1 MKSKIFPYII
11 ALSAFAVSASA
22 AFYSVYGLSKLFA
35 GASTQV
41 IVMASSLE
49 FAKLVIASLL
59 YQYWETIN
67 KVLRVYLIGA
77 ITILMLI
84 TSGGIYGYLS
94 SAYQDTANKSGVV
107 EKQIETIKTKRTR
120 FEQSKT
126 DYLTEKQRLD
136 NDISQLRTALA
147 TGSTTQTVDRNT
159 GQLVTRANEA
169 NRKTFETQLTNAIT
183 SKDALDIKLTSVS
196 DSLTA
201 LDMRILDIESNA
213 QLAGELGPLKYLSNL
228 TGKSMDTVINWFLLL
243 IIFVFDPLAI
253 ALVVAA
259 NMAFEKTRKH
269 HYDTKPYVPDDFQI
283 GPDGAYLYEDDTE
296 DFNETLNDGLDDEIV
311 FNEDLLDLQEVNT
324 EEDKTKE
331 DIYEEKVDDDKSND
345 SNKTNNKPN
354 RIAYWT

>member
-1 MKSKIFPYII
+1 MKSKILPYVI

-120 FEQSKT
+120 FEQNKT
-126 DYLTEKQRLD
+126 EYLAEKQRLD
-136 NDISQLRTALA
+136 ADISQLRTALA
-147 TGSTTQTVDRNT
+147 TGSTTQSVDRQT
-159 GQLVTRANEA
+159 GQVIVRSNES
-169 NRKTFETQLTNAIT
+169 NRKAFELQLQTAIT
-183 SKDALDIKLTSVS
+183 NKDALDIKLSAIG

-201 LDMRILDIESNA
+201 LDLKILDIESNA

-259 NMAFEKTRKH
+259 NMAFEKTQKH
-269 HYDTKPYVPDDFQI
+269 HYDSPPYVPDDFQI
-283 GPDGAYLYEDDTE
+283 GPDGAYLHEDDSIE
-296 DFNETLNDGLDDEIV
+296 DWDSTIDDGLDDEPE
-311 FNEDLLDLQEVNT
+311 FNESLLDLQERDTDV
-324 EEDKTKE
+324 ESKE
-331 DIYEEKVDDDKSND
+331 DIYEENPKNEESNKSNEAP
-345 SNKTNNKPN
+345 K

>member
-1 MKSKIFPYII
+1 MKSKVFPYII

-67 KVLRVYLIGA
+67 KVLRVYLVGA

-120 FEQSKT
+120 FEQSKA
-126 DYLTEKQRLD
+126 DYSTEKQRLD

-147 TGSTTQTVDRNT
+147 SGSTTQTVDRNT

-169 NRKTFETQLTNAIT
+169 NRRTFETQLTNAIT
-183 SKDALDIKLTSVS
+183 SKDVLDVKLTSVS

-259 NMAFEKTRKH
+259 NMAFEKIKFQ
-269 HYDTKPYVPDDFQI
+269 PVISDDFQI
-283 GPDGAYLYEDDTE
+283 GPDGAYEHEDVEDDNI
-296 DFNETLNDGLDDEIV
+296 DQDNEIEI
-311 FNEDLLDLQEVNT
+311 NEDLLDLQE
-324 EEDKTKE
+324 TKPE
-331 DIYEEKVDDDKSND
+331 DIYKDTTEEV
-345 SNKTNNKPN
+345 KPKEN
-354 RIAYWT
+354 VTTPAPKPPARAKAYWT

>member
-1 MKSKIFPYII
+1 MKSKILPYLI

-59 YQYWETIN
+59 YQYWDTIN

-120 FEQSKT
+120 FEQNKT
-126 DYLTEKQRLD
+126 DYMAEKQRLD
-136 NDISQLRTALA
+136 TDISQLRNALA
-147 TGSTTQTVDRNT
+147 TGSTTQSVDRQT
-159 GQLVTRANEA
+159 GQAIIRSNES
-169 NRKTFETQLTNAIT
+169 NRKAFESQLQTAIT
-183 SKDALDIKLTSVS
+183 NKDALDIKLSTVG

-201 LDMRILDIESNA
+201 LDLKILDIESNA

-259 NMAFEKTRKH
+259 NMAFEKVHQR
-269 HYDTKPYVPDDFQI
+269 HYDTIPYVSDDFQV
-283 GPDGAYLYEDDTE
+283 GPDGAYEHEDDDDEWDNTI
-296 DFNETLNDGLDDEIV
+296 DDGLDDNEPV
-311 FNEDLLDLQEVNT
+311 FNESLLDLQDPII
-324 EEDKTKE
+324 EEKPKE
-331 DIYEEKVDDDKSND
+331 DIYEEKPKNEESNKSNEAP
-345 SNKTNNKPN
+345 K

>member
-1 MKSKIFPYII
+1 MRSKIFPYII

-67 KVLRVYLIGA
+67 KVLRVYLVGA

-120 FEQSKT
+120 FEQSKA

-169 NRKTFETQLTNAIT
+169 NRKTFENQLTNAIT
-183 SKDALDIKLTSVS
+183 SKDALDVKLTSVS

-259 NMAFEKTRKH
+259 NMAFEKIKFQ
-269 HYDTKPYVPDDFQI
+269 PVISDDFQI
-283 GPDGAYLYEDDTE
+283 GPDGAYEHEDDTD
-296 DFNETLNDGLDDEIV
+296 DFNETINDGLDNEVV
-311 FNEDLLDLQEVNT
+311 FNEDLLDLQEVTT
-324 EEDKTKE
+324 EEDEPKE
-331 DIYEEKVDDDKSND
+331 DIYEEKADDDKS
-345 SNKTNNKPN
+345 NNKPN

>member
-67 KVLRVYLIGA
+67 KVLRVYLVGA

-120 FEQSKT
+120 FEQSKA

-169 NRKTFETQLTNAIT
+169 NRKTFENQLTNAIT
-183 SKDALDIKLTSVS
+183 SKDALDVKLTSVS

-259 NMAFEKTRKH
+259 NMAFEKIQKDHTENI
-269 HYDTKPYVPDDFQI
+269 PYISDDFQI
-283 GPDGAYLYEDDTE
+283 GPDGAYEHVDDIADEENDIVEEEDVI
-296 DFNETLNDGLDDEIV
+296 EI
-311 FNEDLLDLQEVNT
+311 NEDLLDLQESIP
-324 EEDKTKE
+324 E
-331 DIYEEKVDDDKSND
+331 DIYEDKPIED
-345 SNKTNNKPN
+345 KPKEPIN
-354 RIAYWT
+354 TPAKPPARARAYWA

>member
-1 MKSKIFPYII
+1 MKSKLFPYII

-41 IVMASSLE
+41 VVMASSLE

-84 TSGGIYGYLS
+84 TSGGIYVYLS

-243 IIFVFDPLAI
+243 IIFVF
-253 ALVVAA
+253 
-259 NMAFEKTRKH
+259 
-269 HYDTKPYVPDDFQI
+269 
-283 GPDGAYLYEDDTE
+283 
-296 DFNETLNDGLDDEIV
+296 
-311 FNEDLLDLQEVNT
+311 
-324 EEDKTKE
+324 
-331 DIYEEKVDDDKSND
+331 KSFF
-345 SNKTNNKPN
+345 
-354 RIAYWT
+354 

>member
-67 KVLRVYLIGA
+67 KVLRVYLVGA

-120 FEQSKT
+120 FEQSKA

-169 NRKTFETQLTNAIT
+169 NRKTFENQLTNAIT
-183 SKDALDIKLTSVS
+183 SKDALDVKLTSVS

-259 NMAFEKTRKH
+259 NMAFEKIKFQ
-269 HYDTKPYVPDDFQI
+269 PVISDDFQI
-283 GPDGAYLYEDDTE
+283 GPDGAYEHEDDTD
-296 DFNETLNDGLDDEIV
+296 DFNETINDGLDNEVV
-311 FNEDLLDLQEVNT
+311 FNEDLLDLQEVTT
-324 EEDKTKE
+324 EEDEPKE
-331 DIYEEKVDDDKSND
+331 DIYEEKADDDKS
-345 SNKTNNKPN
+345 NNKPN

>member
-1 MKSKIFPYII
+1 MKSKVFPYII

-49 FAKLVIASLL
+49 FAKLVIATLL
-59 YQYWETIN
+59 YQYWDTIN
-67 KVLRVYLIGA
+67 KVLRIYLISA

-120 FEQSKT
+120 FEQSKVE
-126 DYLTEKQRLD
+126 YATEKQRLD

-147 TGSTTQTVDRNT
+147 NGSTTQTVDRNT

-183 SKDALDIKLTSVS
+183 SKDVLDIKLTSVN

-201 LDMRILDIESNA
+201 LDMCILDIESNA

-259 NMAFEKTRKH
+259 NMAFEKIRKDH
-269 HYDTKPYVPDDFQI
+269 TENIPYISDDFQI
-283 GPDGAYLYEDDTE
+283 GPDGAYEHVEEDDIVEEE
-296 DFNETLNDGLDDEIV
+296 DVIEI
-311 FNEDLLDLQEVNT
+311 NEDLLDLQESIP
-324 EEDKTKE
+324 E
-331 DIYEEKVDDDKSND
+331 DIYEDKPIED
-345 SNKTNNKPN
+345 KPKEPIN
-354 RIAYWT
+354 TPAKPPARARAYWT

>member
-1 MKSKIFPYII
+1 MKSKVFPYII

-67 KVLRVYLIGA
+67 KVLRVYLVGA

-84 TSGGIYGYLS
+84 TSGGIYGYIS
-94 SAYQDTANKSGVV
+94 RAYQDTANKSGVV

-120 FEQSKT
+120 FEQSKA
-126 DYLTEKQRLD
+126 DYSTEKQRLD

-147 TGSTTQTVDRNT
+147 SGSTTQTVDRNT

-169 NRKTFETQLTNAIT
+169 NRRTFETQLTNAIT
-183 SKDALDIKLTSVS
+183 SKDVLDVKLTSVS

-259 NMAFEKTRKH
+259 NMAFEKIKFQ
-269 HYDTKPYVPDDFQI
+269 PVISDDFQI
-283 GPDGAYLYEDDTE
+283 GPDGAYEHEDVEDDNI
-296 DFNETLNDGLDDEIV
+296 DQDNEIEI
-311 FNEDLLDLQEVNT
+311 NEDLLDLQE
-324 EEDKTKE
+324 TKPE
-331 DIYEEKVDDDKSND
+331 DIYKDTTEEV
-345 SNKTNNKPN
+345 KPKEN
-354 RIAYWT
+354 VTTPAPKPPARAKAYWT